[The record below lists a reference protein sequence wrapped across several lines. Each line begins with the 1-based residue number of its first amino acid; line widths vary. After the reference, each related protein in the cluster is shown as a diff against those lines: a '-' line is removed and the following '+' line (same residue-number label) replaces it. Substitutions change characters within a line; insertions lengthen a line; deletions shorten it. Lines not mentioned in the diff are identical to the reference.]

1 MKHQTL
7 VRLGSAALVFGV
19 VTTTVAGSLLVA
31 SFPASAAAPSTG
43 SSSSVTM
50 SWADAQAALTSGGT
64 ATSGSTAT
72 SGGARTGTG
81 STATPTAAA
90 TATTTTGTADAAT
103 EPAAPA
109 ATPDPDTG
117 DFATMSFTVSQT
129 EDLTDQGV
137 TVSWTGAKPTSPSEY
152 ATNYV
157 QIMQCW
163 GDAASGPTPE
173 QCVWGAPSSTVASLT
188 GVGAAK
194 RDLVIGDDPLQDPA
208 LSGADADPD
217 MLLDPPVENPFLR
230 AYRVPFRAV
239 DGTLSKSTTELSKQ
253 FDATTTNEVTAARTA
268 SDGTGRVTFETQS
281 GLEAPQLGC
290 GQDVR
295 TATGTAPRSCWLV
308 IVPRG
313 SHNLDGSPASATAAG
328 RVTGSPLSASA
339 WRNRV
344 VFHLGFRSVAQSCPI
359 GNKEQRLVGSET
371 ATEAV
376 TAWQPALCRLGTTYG
391 YSQIGDEEAQHQ
403 IVSTT
408 DGAARLALV
417 NTPLDPGT
425 ASGTTIRYAPV
436 AQSALVIGFTIDYR
450 LYPDAPAKARNGLQA
465 QDLTLDARLV
475 AKLLTQTYQADV
487 PGRGK
492 GDEVVRA
499 NPTSIVTD
507 PEFLALN
514 PSFVGSKSDSAP
526 AGLMVALGDTDANA
540 RVWAWL
546 RADPAAQAFLEGRPD
561 EWGTRINPAY
571 LPLALGTD
579 TTIDSFPKA
588 DLTIAK
594 GGDPDETGYGT
605 LDMRPYMNDMHE
617 GAYRTLKADPNEK
630 DSWNPFGQPKGY
642 TSLGAQVPGARFVLT
657 VTDAASAARYALP
670 TAKIVNAAG
679 EAVAPTTESI
689 TKGIATMRPSTAGGV
704 LLADPANRDPGA
716 YPLAML
722 SYAAVN
728 VCASSPTERA
738 AYATFIRYAAGAGQ
752 VQGEEQGELPAGYVP
767 LSDTMAVTAKQ
778 VAAGLTDA
786 RSIATACP
794 TTPPTSSGGAGLP
807 PVVGGTGDVVPTTD
821 GTTTDPG
828 ADVAPVADPEA
839 PAAAAPASTHDVD
852 ESSTLDRRTH
862 DRPLAVTRA
871 GLAAA
876 LGAGLPA
883 LGVGP
888 FLIRRGRRLAMLAAA
903 RV

>member
-1 MKHQTL
+1 MKNQHL
-7 VRLGSAALVFGV
+7 VRLGSAALVFGA
-19 VTTTVAGSLLVA
+19 VTSTIAGSLLVA
-31 SFPASAAAPSTG
+31 TIPASATAPSATP
-43 SSSSVTM
+43 SSAVTK
-50 SWADAQAALTSGGT
+50 SWADAQAALGSGG
-64 ATSGSTAT
+64 STT
-72 SGGARTGTG
+72 
-81 STATPTAAA
+81 
-90 TATTTTGTADAAT
+90 
-103 EPAAPA
+103 
-109 ATPDPDTG
+109 TPDPDAA
-117 DFATMSFTVSQT
+117 DFSKMSFTVSQT
-129 EDLTDQGV
+129 RELTDQGV

-152 ATNYV
+152 ATDYV
-157 QIMQCW
+157 QVMQCW
-163 GDAASGPTPE
+163 GDEAAGPSPE
-173 QCVWGAPSSTVASLT
+173 QCQWGAPSSTIAALT

-194 RDLVIGDDPLQDPA
+194 RDLVNGDDPLQDPT
-208 LSGADADPD
+208 LTGPDANPD
-217 MLLDPPVENPFLR
+217 LLLDPPVENPFLR
-230 AYRVPFRAV
+230 AYRVPFRSV

-268 SDGTGRVTFETQS
+268 SDGTGQVTFETQS

-290 GQDVR
+290 GQDRVAAGR
-295 TATGTAPRSCWLV
+295 TTPRDCWLV

-313 SHNLDGSPASATAAG
+313 SHNLDGGTAGSTAAG

-344 VFHLGFRSVAQSCPI
+344 VFPLGFQSVAQACPI
-359 GNKEQRLVGSET
+359 GNAEQRLVGSEP

-376 TAWQPALCRLGTTYG
+376 TAWQPALCGLGTTYG

-408 DGAARLALV
+408 GGASRLALV
-417 NTPLDPGT
+417 NTPLDPAT
-425 ASGTTIRYAPV
+425 TPDTTIRYAPV
-436 AQSALVIGFTIDYR
+436 AQSAIVIGFSIDYR

-475 AKLLTQTYQADV
+475 AKLLTQSYQADV

-492 GDEVVRA
+492 GDPTVAA
-499 NPTSIVTD
+499 NASSIVTD

-514 PSFVGSKSDSAP
+514 PTFVGSKSDTAP
-526 AGLMVALGDTDANA
+526 AGLMVALGDTNANA

-546 RADPAAQAFLEGRPD
+546 RADPVAAAFLDGRPD
-561 EWGTRINPAY
+561 EWGMRINPAY
-571 LPLALGTD
+571 RPLSLATD

-617 GAYRTLKADPNEK
+617 GAYRTLKADPNQK

-642 TSLGAQVPGARFVLT
+642 TSLGAQVPGSRFLLSI
-657 VTDAASAARYALP
+657 TDTASAARYALP
-670 TAKIVNAAG
+670 TAKLVNAAG
-679 EAVAPTTESI
+679 EAVASTTEAI
-689 TKGIATMRPSTAGGV
+689 TKGIATMRPSTVPGV
-704 LLADPANRDPGA
+704 VVADPANRDAAA

-728 VCASSPTERA
+728 VCASSPAERSD
-738 AYATFIRYAAGAGQ
+738 YATFIRYASGAGQ
-752 VQGEEQGELPAGYVP
+752 VPGEKQGELPAGYVP
-767 LSDTMAVTAKQ
+767 LSSSMRAAAGQ

-786 RSIATACP
+786 RTVAAACP
-794 TTPPTSSGGAGLP
+794 KPPAASAPTEPTASGTDGAVPPPTDTTETVTD
-807 PVVGGTGDVVPTTD
+807 PV
-821 GTTTDPG
+821 TDPG
-828 ADVAPVADPEA
+828 TSTDTLPDATVDPVAD
-839 PAAAAPASTHDVD
+839 AAPPVSTNDVD
-852 ESSTLDRRTH
+852 EASGPTQRTH
-862 DRPLAVTRA
+862 DQPLAATRL

-903 RV
+903 HV